1 MFKRHITTTLL
12 HWRAKKDRKPLIIR
26 GARQVGKTTLV
37 HQFGQEFSHYIYL
50 NLERESDRRHFE
62 EYSTLDDLLKRIFF
76 EKDIPYDQRSETLL
90 FIDEIQALPE
100 TMQLLRFF
108 YEDASDLAVIAAG
121 SMLESILRSNISI
134 PVGRVEYL
142 VLRPVSFGEFLEAT
156 GEHASFLEYQKVP
169 VPEYAHEKLFSLFHT
184 YALVGGMPEAV
195 RTYAQT
201 KDLRTLDHI
210 YDSLTNAYM
219 EDVEKYAISKAQ
231 VQTIRHAIRTCF
243 GEAGKRIKFQGFG
256 RSNYASREMGEALR
270 TLEKTFLIQLIY
282 PTVSSILPLV
292 QDHRKSPRLQFL
304 DTGMINYFVGLRS
317 EILSIEDLQQVY
329 QGLMLEHLCGQ
340 EILASQYKSLSAL
353 HFWTR
358 EKSTSQA
365 EVDYVIQHESLLIPI
380 EVKSGKTGKLKS
392 LMLYMDET
400 SHDIAV
406 RLYHGK
412 IEWQTAETPRG
423 KKFRLLN
430 LPYYLAGRVG
440 EYL

>member
-1 MFKRHITTTLL
+1 
-12 HWRAKKDRKPLIIR
+12 
-26 GARQVGKTTLV
+26 
-37 HQFGQEFSHYIYL
+37 
-50 NLERESDRRHFE
+50 
-62 EYSTLDDLLKRIFF
+62 
-76 EKDIPYDQRSETLL
+76 
-90 FIDEIQALPE
+90 
-100 TMQLLRFF
+100 
-108 YEDASDLAVIAAG
+108 
-121 SMLESILRSNISI
+121 
-134 PVGRVEYL
+134 
-142 VLRPVSFGEFLEAT
+142 
-156 GEHASFLEYQKVP
+156 
-169 VPEYAHEKLFSLFHT
+169 
-184 YALVGGMPEAV
+184 
-195 RTYAQT
+195 
-201 KDLRTLDHI
+201 
-210 YDSLTNAYM
+210 
-219 EDVEKYAISKAQ
+219 
-231 VQTIRHAIRTCF
+231 
-243 GEAGKRIKFQGFG
+243 
-256 RSNYASREMGEALR
+256 MGEALR